1 MPIKAT
7 LTNLEGVDDAVKALY
22 VEKDGVFVLDV
33 EGIDAHP
40 ELAPLKNAYERQKA
54 DNAALRQ
61 ERDAA
66 RADLNN
72 ATKGKPD
79 EAALLAERN
88 SYESKIAELTGKLEE
103 ATGKITGM
111 TRDTALKAA
120 LSEAGITNPAFLKA
134 ATLLHRDAIKMD
146 GETAV
151 VDGPMGPKPLADF
164 IKNWAAGD
172 EGKAFV
178 TPAKGGGAKGGET
191 GGQKSFAEMTE
202 AERVALHRSNPA
214 EYQRLRATG

>member
-1 MPIKAT
+1 MPTIKAT
-7 LTNLEGVDDAVKALY
+7 LTTLEGVDDALQGFY
-22 VEKDGVFVLDV
+22 VEKDGAYVLDV
-33 EGIDAHP
+33 EGIDTHP

-54 DNAALRQ
+54 DNATLRQ

-66 RADLNN
+66 RADLTN

-88 SYESKIAELTGKLEE
+88 SYEAKIAELTGKLDE
-103 ATGKITGM
+103 ASGKITGM

-120 LSEAGITNPAFLKA
+120 LSDAGITNPAFLKA
-134 ATLLHRDAIKMD
+134 ATMLHRDAIKMD
-146 GETAV
+146 GESAV

-178 TPAKGGGAKGGET
+178 TQPKGGGAKGGET
-191 GGQKSFAEMTE
+191 GAPKPLAEMGD
-202 AERVALHRSNPA
+202 AERLALAREGKLRGNPA
-214 EYQRLRATG
+214 PA